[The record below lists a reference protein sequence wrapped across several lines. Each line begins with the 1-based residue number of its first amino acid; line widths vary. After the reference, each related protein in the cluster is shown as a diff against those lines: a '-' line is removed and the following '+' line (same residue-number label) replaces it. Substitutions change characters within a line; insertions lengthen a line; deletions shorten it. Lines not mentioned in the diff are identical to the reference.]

1 MQHSL
6 KFIFVAIIFFI
17 ATSDNTAQ
25 RIIQADLGEI
35 INAAV
40 TESPSKLLAKTRL
53 SNQYWQ
59 YVNFNSTFK
68 PQLSFDATLPSLS
81 RRIDAI
87 PLPDGSEAFVNRSF
101 MRNNV
106 GVSLSQVIPQTG
118 GTVFVNT
125 GLSRLDLFETNSQD
139 YSRSYLSNPVSIGF
153 NQPIFQFNRFK
164 WMRQINEIEYDQSRQ
179 QYIEETEEII
189 YDAVN
194 LYFDLYISKLDLEQ
208 ALRNK
213 TYLDSLSTVADG
225 RFEVGRISET
235 EMLQIRLG
243 AKNANATVNAIELD
257 VQNKNEQL
265 RNYLG
270 IKEEI
275 QFQLS
280 IPDNIPSYEI
290 DVDMALQQ
298 AEKNRSRTADFRLRL
313 LNAEMELD
321 QTVKSSGMSLS
332 LNGSFGLTQSAGSVR
347 DAYRDLLDQETITLS
362 VNIPIA
368 DWGRRQSRREIA
380 KSNLELER
388 LQVEQ
393 DRITFQREI
402 IVNVE
407 QFNLKKRQ
415 LDLADEAFEIATQR
429 LNIAKNR
436 YAIGKIDVTNLNI
449 AIQEHENARQA
460 FYAALWNVRR
470 AHHEIRLLTLYDFE
484 RNITITAE

>member
-1 MQHSL
+1 MKYLL
-6 KFIFVAIIFFI
+6 KTYLTAIFTFAFLSIH
-17 ATSDNTAQ
+17 TQ
-25 RIIQADLGEI
+25 RVINADLNEI

-53 SNQYWQ
+53 SNEYWQ

-68 PQLSFDATLPSLS
+68 PQLSFDATLPFLS
-81 RRIDAI
+81 RSIDAI

-106 GVSLSQVIPQTG
+106 GVSLRQVIPQTG

-125 GLSRLDLFETNSQD
+125 GLSRIDLFKTNAQD
-139 YSRSYLSNPVSIGF
+139 YSRSYLSTPISIGF

-164 WMRQINEIEYDQSRQ
+164 WMRQITEIEYEQSKQ

-213 TYLDSLSTVADG
+213 TYLDSLTAVADG

-243 AKNANATVNAIELD
+243 AKNANAQVNAIELD

-275 QFQLS
+275 RFELD
-280 IPDNIPSYEI
+280 IPQNIPSYDI
-290 DVDMALQQ
+290 DLETALRQ
-298 AEKNRSRTADFRLRL
+298 AERNRSRTAEFRLRL
-313 LNAEMELD
+313 LNAEMDLD
-321 QTVKSSGMSLS
+321 ETVKSSGVRLS
-332 LNGSFGLTQSAGSVR
+332 LNGSFGLTQSANSLG
-347 DAYRDLLDQETITLS
+347 DAYVDLLDQETVTLS
-362 VNIPIA
+362 LSVPIA
-368 DWGRRQSRREIA
+368 DWGRRQSQREIA
-380 KSNLELER
+380 KSNLELEQ

-393 DRITFQREI
+393 DRINFQREI

-415 LDLADEAFEIATQR
+415 LALAEESFDIATQR
-429 LNIAKNR
+429 LNIAKSR
-436 YAIGKIDVTNLNI
+436 YGIGKIDVTNLNI

-460 FYAALWNVRR
+460 YYAALWNVRR

-484 RNITITAE
+484 VSVPITVE